1 MINVKLRESQ
11 LKDGRV
17 SLYLDYYPPIVNTK
31 TGKST
36 RREYLK
42 LYYNKKTKDPLE
54 RQKNEIIKAAADK
67 IRAERS
73 NRLLTGAF
81 EEGSFFFKRRKFF
94 RFL

>member
-17 SLYLDYYPPIVNTK
+17 SLYLDYYPPIVNPK

-42 LYYNKKTKDPLE
+42 LYYKKNTKDPLE
-54 RQKNEIIKAAADK
+54 RQKMK
-67 IRAERS
+67 S
-73 NRLLTGAF
+73 
-81 EEGSFFFKRRKFF
+81 
-94 RFL
+94 

>member
-17 SLYLDYYPPIVNTK
+17 SLYLDYYPPIVNQK
-31 TGKST
+31 TGRTT

-54 RQKNEIIKAAADK
+54 RQKNEIIKAAANK
-67 IRAERS
+67 IRIERTNS
-73 NRLLTGAF
+73 LLTGAF
-81 EEGSFFFKRRKFF
+81 EEGYFFFTRRKLF